1 MLSPASKTLAAQI
14 QATLSSGDF
23 ACAEPL
29 INSFAEQTRTQFEA
43 AQSSCDRQ
51 SLLAES
57 LDYLNGWLH
66 LSRVLRSH
74 VSSRLHTTIG
84 QSHYSSTMPGA
95 PVIQLNA

>member
-1 MLSPASKTLAAQI
+1 MLSPDSKVLAAQI

-23 ACAEPL
+23 VCAEPL
-29 INSFAEQTRTQFEA
+29 INTFVEHTRIQFEA

-66 LSRVLRSH
+66 LSRVVRSH
-74 VSSRLHTTIG
+74 VSWRLHTTIG
-84 QSHYSSTMPGA
+84 QSHYRSTMREG